1 MKDYRISN
9 FIYEIGLNIDCEE
22 KYECLKKMAERIAD
36 KMNLD
41 ADDVFS
47 YLKAREKFGST
58 ALGGQFALPHAKMDK
73 LDEVIGGLFTTKN
86 PIDFGSLDDIPTRIF
101 FVVLAPSAKPS
112 ILLKAVAKVAKVFK
126 DEQLKEK
133 ILSAKSEDEIME
145 LIKEKE
151 ESIQKA

>member
-36 KMNLD
+36 KMNLN
-41 ADDVFS
+41 AEDVFS

-58 ALGGQFALPHAKMDK
+58 ALGGQFALPHAKIDRLDK
-73 LDEVIGGLFTTKN
+73 VIGGLFTTKN
-86 PIDFGSLDDIPTRIF
+86 PIDFGSLDDMPTRIF

-112 ILLKAVAKVAKVFK
+112 ILLKAVAKVAKIFK

-133 ILSAKSEDEIME
+133 ILSAKNEDEVME